1 VDQQI
6 TRAGQNGW
14 RHAAVVGLTISL
26 SACGGGGGGD
36 AERDVATAAATAAAT
51 GKGPEGMPQ
60 PSDDWKPT
68 IRTASLPENLCDLL
82 PVEEVEA
89 ILGKL
94 AEPPRK
100 QDGCRYI
107 LPVPEAVT
115 AKREQAKAAREK
127 FGKALGLP
135 PEEQRQRSIFDEQE
149 DPKSFSV
156 TVSVDVNAKPDLR
169 PPAEET
175 ADAGPWDQV
184 RRSRSGLNGR
194 VGHVQIIVNRQSPDV
209 PTEPM
214 YALAEK
220 VRERIPDLPFPVTN
234 PYQIIQLA
242 DGDPCS
248 LLTRA
253 EVEAV
258 VGPLAMEPYR
268 SSSEWP
274 ALAHGKGHACAYYS
288 AGHRVFAVA
297 PQWSGGAQSY
307 KISKGIG
314 GLIGI
319 VAPQENV
326 VLKGP
331 WEQGGIDGT
340 TGALTFLKGDR
351 LLEVYYGTSRATLG
365 DAVKLAAT
373 AMPRLAP

>member
-1 VDQQI
+1 MDQQM
-6 TRAGQNGW
+6 TRAGRNGW
-14 RHAAVVGLTISL
+14 RNAVVVALGISL
-26 SACGGGGGGD
+26 IACGGGGD
-36 AERDVATAAATAAAT
+36 AERDAATAAATAAAT
-51 GKGPEGMPQ
+51 GKGPADLPQ
-60 PSDDWKPT
+60 PSDDWKPK
-68 IRTASLPENLCDLL
+68 IRTATLPENLCDLI

-127 FGKALGLP
+127 FGKAFGLP

-156 TVSVDVNAKPDLR
+156 TVSVDLIAKPDLE

-175 ADAGPWDQV
+175 TDAAPWDQV

-194 VGHVQIIVNRQSPDV
+194 VGHIQIVVNRQSPDV

-214 YALAEK
+214 YTLAEK
-220 VRERIPDLPFPVTN
+220 VRERIPDLPFAVTN
-234 PYQIIQLA
+234 PYQIIQRGE
-242 DGDPCS
+242 GDPCS

-258 VGPLAMEPYR
+258 VGPLAIEPYR

-297 PQWSGGAQSY
+297 PQWNDGAQSY
-307 KISKGIG
+307 KISKGLG
-314 GLIGI
+314 GLIAI
-319 VAPQENV
+319 VLPQENV
-326 VLKGP
+326 VMKGP
-331 WEQGGIDGT
+331 WDEAMIDGT
-340 TGALTFLKGDR
+340 TGALMFLKGDR
-351 LLEVYYGTSRATLG
+351 LLEIYYGTSRASRG
-365 DAVKLAAT
+365 EAVKLAAT